1 MNVQYINDSQGNP
14 TGVFIPIEEW
24 ISLKQKYNVLQQ
36 EELNNDEIPDWHKKI
51 LDERLEDYLKN
62 PNNNMD
68 FDEVLKDIRK
78 KYSL

>member
-1 MNVQYINDSQGNP
+1 MNLQYINDSQGNP

-36 EELNNDEIPDWHKKI
+36 EELQTSEIPDWHKKI
-51 LDERLEDYLKN
+51 LDERLEDYRKN
-62 PNNNMD
+62 PDINMD
-68 FDEVLKDIRK
+68 FNEVLKDIRK